1 MNYIHIFLACIIIR
15 IDLLFYT
22 IMYRHRNDLVLPI
35 NSMFHFL
42 YVNDYSMYLMIH
54 SFMRYMLHFTQKIPR
69 ARRVFDRSAMI
80 TDDLIKNK

>member
-35 NSMFHFL
+35 NSMCHL

-69 ARRVFDRSAMI
+69 APRV
-80 TDDLIKNK
+80 